1 MVIRDLCRLFA
12 KSVTGVLMTLICLS
26 NWVKI
31 ERLYSY
37 MSLLSTT
44 YQIYIMLSCETNTIT
59 IPKVQQKLGSVIPP
73 VYV

>member
-1 MVIRDLCRLFA
+1 MVIWDISRLFA
-12 KSVTGVLMTLICLS
+12 KSVTSVLMTLICLS

-59 IPKVQQKLGSVIPP
+59 ILKVQHIPP